1 MTQLKKFSG
10 VLLEEEEEDEGGV
23 CMQKRRGQPT
33 MGSRSYTQLESRSE
47 FLMKPC

>member
-10 VLLEEEEEDEGGV
+10 VLLEEEEEDEV

-47 FLMKPC
+47 FLMKPY